1 MIMIEKLPKRVLA
14 VGLLSVLGLSAC
26 ETYDPDNNTFEVVGK
41 VTDPGKESLKVNI
54 TEIGQ
59 TEGKANG
66 WFKVGNEHQIH
77 DNCNCY
83 GSWNSNKQYGVVLSY
98 YGLEMNPNDVD
109 QGSCV
114 ELRGKIR
121 DIQSDDNTEYRPVYD
136 VAQIVDG

>member
-1 MIMIEKLPKRVLA
+1 MIEKLPKKILA

-54 TEIGQ
+54 TEIGH
-59 TEGKANG
+59 TKGKANG

-77 DNCNCY
+77 DNCNCH
-83 GSWNSNKQYGVVLSY
+83 GSWNSKKQYGVVLSY
-98 YGLEMNPNDVD
+98 SGLEMNPNDVD

-114 ELRGKIR
+114 EFQGKIR
-121 DIQSDDNTEYRPVYD
+121 DIQSDDDTEYRPVYD
-136 VAQIVDG
+136 VAQIVDC